1 MKHQLTYW
9 IMPLVLGFAFVTGCQ
24 QKEKPAADRV
34 HEMLADSS
42 SRAMVEQNIC
52 TDHQMSNHLMVQA
65 RTDTAMCSNLYKTM
79 MADSAMNCR
88 MQMSMGSSM
97 RGSSMGGSSMG
108 GSCNMPSSSMMKDS
122 KTPDHSVRHP
132 KSGSMKMR
140 M

>member
-1 MKHQLTYW
+1 
-9 IMPLVLGFAFVTGCQ
+9 
-24 QKEKPAADRV
+24 
-34 HEMLADSS
+34 MLADSS

-52 TDHQMSNHLMVQA
+52 TDHQMSTEMMNHLMVQA
-65 RTDTAMCSNLYKTM
+65 KTDTAMCSNLYKTM

-108 GSCNMPSSSMMKDS
+108 GSSMGGSCNMPTSSMMKDS

-132 KSGSMKMR
+132 KSGSMKMK